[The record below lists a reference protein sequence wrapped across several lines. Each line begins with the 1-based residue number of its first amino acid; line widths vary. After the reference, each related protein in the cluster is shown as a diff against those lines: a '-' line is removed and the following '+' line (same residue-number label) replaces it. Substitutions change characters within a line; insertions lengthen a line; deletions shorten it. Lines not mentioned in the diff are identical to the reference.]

1 MRTRRALF
9 VMVLLALLV
18 LATAIGNAD
27 SNPREPATETVSAA
41 EVRALDSQYVWFCPG
56 LPTTGRVPADQTLVT
71 FSNTGDQPAD
81 VVVTLSPDEGK
92 PTSSSFEV
100 APFTVVTRD
109 RPSLGPPGGL
119 TVETFGGAV
128 VVEEGIDGANG
139 IDISPCA
146 TRSAAEW
153 QFAAGTTPRGIQQ
166 WLVVL
171 NPYASDAKIDVTIR
185 TNNGVRRPDQLQA
198 FDVPRHSRRVIPIHD
213 AAVREDRVAVEVN
226 ASTGRVV
233 AAQTLVFTGDI
244 GTPAVAQAI
253 GAPGA
258 SDRWTFAAGSRID
271 GANTWIAIANVGDD
285 ETQVDVQAL
294 PEDNQPVTPVSINVA
309 QDDVIWVQLGACGG
323 NVTTCVPIPD
333 GVRYALT
340 VSADRETPI
349 VAQVLERQDGAATSF
364 GPRDP
369 APTWLFGLHRV
380 STERESTLAFFNP
393 FAAEVRVDVTMI
405 HDGVEER
412 PEQLQG
418 VVVPP
423 GRRSTVGIA
432 GRKSEGEWAIVV
444 RASGPI
450 GVERDMYGANDASRS
465 VGVRVP

>member
-1 MRTRRALF
+1 VRTRRALF
-9 VMVLLALLV
+9 VMVLLAMLLI
-18 LATAIGNAD
+18 ATAVGNAD
-27 SNPREPATETVSAA
+27 TNPREPATETVSAA
-41 EVRALDSQYVWFCPG
+41 EVRALDAQHIWFCPG
-56 LPTTGRVPADQTLVT
+56 LPPGRRVPADQTLVT
-71 FSNTGDQPAD
+71 FSNTSAQPAD

-92 PTSSSFEV
+92 PTTSTFEI

-109 RPSLGPPGGL
+109 RPSLGPAGGL
-119 TVETFGGAV
+119 TVETFGGSA

-146 TRSAAEW
+146 TRSGTEW
-153 QFAAGTTPRGIQQ
+153 QFAAGTTPRGVQQ

-198 FDVPRHSRRVIPIHD
+198 FDVPRHTRRVIPIHD
-213 AAVREDRVAVEVN
+213 AAVREDRVAVEVI
-226 ASTGRVV
+226 ARAGRVV
-233 AAQTLVFTGDI
+233 AAQTLVFTSDI
-244 GTPAVAQAI
+244 GTPAIAHAI
-253 GAPGA
+253 GSPGA
-258 SDRWTFAAGSRID
+258 SDRWTFAAGSRIT
-271 GANTWIAIANVGDD
+271 GVSTWVAVANVGDD
-285 ETQVDVQAL
+285 ETQVDVQAM
-294 PEDNQPVTPVSINVA
+294 PEDNQPVTPASITVP
-309 QDDVIWVQLGACGG
+309 QDDVVWVQLGRCGE
-323 NVTTCVPIPD
+323 NVTNCVPIPD

-349 VAQVLERQDGAATSF
+349 VAQMLERQDGAATSF

-380 STERESTLAFFNP
+380 STEQESTLAFFNP
-393 FAAEVRVDVTMI
+393 FAVEVTVDVTMI

-418 VVVPP
+418 VVVAP
-423 GRRSTVGIA
+423 GRRATVGVA

-450 GVERDMYGANDASRS
+450 GVERDMYGAADASRS